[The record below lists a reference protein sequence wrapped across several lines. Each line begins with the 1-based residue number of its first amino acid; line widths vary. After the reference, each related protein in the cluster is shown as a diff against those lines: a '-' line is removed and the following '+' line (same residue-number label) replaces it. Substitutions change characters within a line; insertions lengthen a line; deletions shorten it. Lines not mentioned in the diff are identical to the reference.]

1 MVSYLYAA
9 HSTVLVLAGT
19 THRRVSRI
27 VTRVVTV
34 IVTRIVIRRVTVIVT
49 RMERK
54 GGTVGKLSSLACAGT
69 YNALQNGLLGP
80 ILRSLLFIAMMILL
94 IMTIL
99 VVVVLVKQCWVTVMF
114 ALCLVS
120 QLSTCYILSAGW
132 RNQTTDISLY
142 IVQTLFVYY
151 ESVTSADLTIVATNV
166 LMLGRSLLESVRFLH

>member
-1 MVSYLYAA
+1 MVSYLYAV

-99 VVVVLVKQCWVTVMF
+99 VVVVLVK
-114 ALCLVS
+114 
-120 QLSTCYILSAGW
+120 
-132 RNQTTDISLY
+132 
-142 IVQTLFVYY
+142 
-151 ESVTSADLTIVATNV
+151 
-166 LMLGRSLLESVRFLH
+166 